1 MNFEKLFTDYKI
13 EYSTKVNKGWVNV
26 ECPFCYSSTHQK
38 HLGFNPNGD
47 YCHCWKC
54 GGKNIKTTLSRLLSI
69 PSNYVDDVMRDYRG
83 RNIQLNNLNKKSK
96 TIHKLELPTDTFLPI
111 ERKYLKQRNFNPKQ
125 LYDKYKIVGGGMTG
139 KWKYRIIIPLILNNK
154 IVSWTAR
161 SILSKEKLS
170 ELDIPRYKNLSI
182 EESIIN
188 PKDTWYNLDNC
199 YGNEVILTEGVFDV
213 FRLSDIDNNDK
224 VGDNVICS
232 LGTTVTQE
240 QIRVIQSR
248 FKKVYILFDNEK
260 EAQEKARKLGKQLSS
275 IGVDVEIVDAYSD
288 FGVNDGAELT
298 SEQVRIIRKELF
310 GE

>member
-13 EYSTKVNKGWVNV
+13 EYSTRVNRGWVNV

-38 HLGFNPNGD
+38 HLGFNPFGD

-54 GGKNIKTTLSRLLSI
+54 GGKNIRATLSRLLSI

-96 TIHKLELPTDTFLPI
+96 AIHRLELPTDTFLPI
-111 ERKYLKQRNFNPKQ
+111 ERKYLKGRNFNPKH
-125 LYDKYKIVGGGMTG
+125 LHDKYKIVGGGITG
-139 KWKYRIIIPLILNNK
+139 KWKYRIIIPLILNGK

-161 SILSKEKLS
+161 SILSKERLS

-188 PKDTWYNLDNC
+188 PKETWYNLDNC
-199 YGNEVILTEGVFDV
+199 YGDSVVILEGCFDV
-213 FRLSDIDNNDK
+213 IRF
-224 VGDNVICS
+224 GDNSICS
-232 LGTTVTQE
+232 LGTSVTQE

-260 EAQEKARKLGKQLSS
+260 EAQEKARKLGLNLSS
-275 IGVDVEIVDAYSD
+275 VGLEVEIIDAFGD
-288 FGVNDGAELT
+288 FGKNDMAELT
-298 SEQVRIIRKELF
+298 EKEVEKIKKF
-310 GE
+310 IKIT

>member
-13 EYSTKVNKGWVNV
+13 EYSTRVNRGWVNV

-38 HLGFNPNGD
+38 HLGFNPYGD

-54 GGKNIKTTLSRLLSI
+54 GGKNIRATLSRLLSI

-96 TIHKLELPTDTFLPI
+96 AIHRLELPTDTFLPI
-111 ERKYLKQRNFNPKQ
+111 ERKYLKGRNFNPKH
-125 LYDKYKIVGGGMTG
+125 LHDKYKIVGGGMTG
-139 KWKYRIIIPLILNNK
+139 KWKYRIIIPLILNGK

-161 SILSKEKLS
+161 SILSKERLS

-188 PKDTWYNLDNC
+188 PKETWYNLDNC
-199 YGNEVILTEGVFDV
+199 HGDSVVILEGCFDV
-213 FRLSDIDNNDK
+213 IRF
-224 VGDNVICS
+224 GDNSICS
-232 LGTTVTQE
+232 LGTSVTQE

-260 EAQEKARKLGKQLSS
+260 EAQEKARKLGLNLSS
-275 IGVDVEIVDAYSD
+275 VGLEVEIIDAFGD
-288 FGVNDGAELT
+288 FGKNDMAELT
-298 SEQVRIIRKELF
+298 EKEVEKIKKF
-310 GE
+310 IKNT

>member
-38 HLGFNPNGD
+38 HLGFNPYGD

-54 GGKNIKTTLSRLLSI
+54 GGKNIRVTLSRLLSI

-96 TIHKLELPTDTFLPI
+96 TIHRLELPTDTFLPI
-111 ERKYLKQRNFNPKQ
+111 ERKYLKGRNFNPKY
-125 LYDKYKIVGGGMTG
+125 LHDKYKIVGGGITG
-139 KWKYRIIIPLILNNK
+139 KWKYRIIIPLILNGK

-161 SILSKEKLS
+161 SILSKERLS

-188 PKDTWYNLDNC
+188 PKETWYNLDNC
-199 YGNEVILTEGVFDV
+199 HGDSVVILEGCVDV
-213 FRLSDIDNNDK
+213 IRF
-224 VGDNVICS
+224 GDNSICS
-232 LGTTVTQE
+232 LGTSVTQE

-248 FKKVYILFDNEK
+248 FRKVYILFDNEK
-260 EAQEKARKLGKQLSS
+260 EAQEKARKLGLNLSS
-275 IGVDVEIVDAYSD
+275 VGLEVEIIDAFGD
-288 FGVNDGAELT
+288 FGKNDMAELT
-298 SEQVRIIRKELF
+298 EKEVEKIKKF
-310 GE
+310 IKNT